1 MTYSNDF
8 NAAISGKKAT
18 PITPSARTGR
28 SKYSV
33 TIVCS
38 KRNGK
43 RVTFTSA
50 LATRL
55 KLIDTVFV
63 TAYAND
69 GFIVLGAT
77 PFNESSSAFSLSGDD
92 MKIAYSSALVH
103 FLIETFHLEY
113 GGHVSKSFGD
123 ISFNDDP
130 DAPMAM
136 LKFPTPSIS
145 IESEVATDD
154 TDINGDT

>member
-1 MTYSNDF
+1 MMMNKF

-18 PITPSARTGR
+18 PITPSARTGH

-38 KRNGK
+38 ERNGK

-50 LATRL
+50 LAKKL
-55 KLIDTVFV
+55 KLIDTIFV
-63 TAYAND
+63 TAYADD
-69 GFIVLGAT
+69 GFIILGAT
-77 PFNESSSAFSLSGDD
+77 PFNEASSAFNLSGDA
-92 MKIAYSSALVH
+92 MKITYSSGLVH

-123 ISFNDDP
+123 ISFNDAP
-130 DAPMAM
+130 DAPMAI

-145 IESEVATDD
+145 VKSEEESHD
-154 TDINGDT
+154 TSVESDT

>member
-1 MTYSNDF
+1 MTNINNF
-8 NAAISGKKAT
+8 NAAVRGKKAT

-28 SKYSV
+28 SKFSV

-38 KRNGK
+38 ERNGK

-50 LATRL
+50 LAARL
-55 KLIDTVFV
+55 KLGNMIYV
-63 TAYAND
+63 TAYADD

-92 MKIAYSSALVH
+92 MKIAYSSGLVH

-113 GGHVSKSFGD
+113 GDHVSKSFGD
-123 ISFNDDP
+123 ISFNDNP

-136 LKFPTPSIS
+136 LKFSMPSMPV
-145 IESEVATDD
+145 ESEVATDD
-154 TDINGDT
+154 TNINGDT